1 MATHSSILAREN
13 PMDRG
18 AWRAAVRGVTEE
30 SDRTETT
37 ERRAGCRDGWAA
49 VWPLSTGPGVL
60 FLVICASPGGVGAG
74 VGGGPSRL
82 ELQEGSGIAV
92 WS

>member
-1 MATHSSILAREN
+1 MATHSSILAGEN

-49 VWPLSTGPGVL
+49 VWPLTPVSS
-60 FLVICASPGGVGAG
+60 LVNQDDNNYNA
-74 VGGGPSRL
+74 
-82 ELQEGSGIAV
+82 
-92 WS
+92 